1 MNEWM
6 NEGRKEGMKETK
18 EGRKEGRNLFFCVV
32 FLHPVNYDGCI
43 RAKTFLVNTYTLWCV
58 ELGLWGLGLCCSL
71 GTEKTNQIAYLLSKN
86 TESLLNVQTWACLF
100 FSFFFYYFYFFSLV
114 FFSHSLLFCCCNI
127 FFFYDWRVCKKGS
140 FGETE
145 LCFCLYGCDSND
157 ERLTTLKNITCT
169 FTWW

>member
-6 NEGRKEGMKETK
+6 KEGRKEWRKRKK
-18 EGRKEGRNLFFCVV
+18 EGRKEGTCFFVFF

-86 TESLLNVQTWACLF
+86 TESLLNVQMWACLF
-100 FSFFFYYFYFFSLV
+100 FSFFF
-114 FFSHSLLFCCCNI
+114 
-127 FFFYDWRVCKKGS
+127 FFFFFFLSFFFHTHSCFVVVTSFSSMIGVCVRKA
-140 FGETE
+140 
-145 LCFCLYGCDSND
+145 
-157 ERLTTLKNITCT
+157 RLGKRSCVFVCMGVTVMMNA
-169 FTWW
+169 